1 MQTRI
6 TPNTDTFHSLHGK
19 KRLFLQRHTFKN
31 TLWRC
36 FIQDLSLDF
45 HYYIDLFLH
54 GRSSSFDNHW
64 WYQERYQFRKSCPYL
79 EFFWPAFSRIRT
91 EYREIRSISPYSV
104 RMRENT
110 DQKNSKYWNFS
121 RSDHELLL
129 KNLHLSFEVSIK
141 STHEFEWYLQSV
153 LLKWTG
159 RTRKMIKRF
168 SVLVVL
174 YLKLL
179 GQFQACLLFFV
190 RKHFA
195 RTKTRHK
202 QKPTSKTKL
211 SKQKTTEATIFRAQ
225 KNF

>member
-1 MQTRI
+1 MTVFYSR
-6 TPNTDTFHSLHGK
+6 FKFRFSLLYRSFSTWEKLIIWQPLVVSGALPISQK
-19 KRLFLQRHTFKN
+19 LSVFGVFLACIF
-31 TLWRC
+31 
-36 FIQDLSLDF
+36 
-45 HYYIDLFLH
+45 
-54 GRSSSFDNHW
+54 
-64 WYQERYQFRKSCPYL
+64 
-79 EFFWPAFSRIRT
+79 
-91 EYREIRSISPYSV
+91 PYSDWIQ
-104 RMRENT
+104 RENT

>member
-1 MQTRI
+1 MTVFYSR
-6 TPNTDTFHSLHGK
+6 FKFRFSLLYRSFSISGALPISQK
-19 KRLFLQRHTFKN
+19 LSVFGVFLACIFPYSDWIQR
-31 TLWRC
+31 
-36 FIQDLSLDF
+36 D
-45 HYYIDLFLH
+45 
-54 GRSSSFDNHW
+54 
-64 WYQERYQFRKSCPYL
+64 
-79 EFFWPAFSRIRT
+79 T
-91 EYREIRSISPYSV
+91 EYPPVFSPNAGKY
-104 RMRENT
+104 RPE
-110 DQKNSKYWNFS
+110 NSKYWNFL

-129 KNLHLSFEVSIK
+129 KNLHLSFGVSIK

-168 SVLVVL
+168 SVLVVF

-202 QKPTSKTKL
+202 RKPTSKTKL